1 MTFGWPLRIVV
12 LIGALFLIQ
21 SLWSISRVSVSPL
34 PVNHNM
40 PKFSDID
47 LSKAPR
53 NEDYQNGVR
62 RGFEGVKREC
72 TAATLGEFAHA
83 ITWFYIDAVETAKRV
98 GVANIEELPSWGVED
113 RKIDNYVAALAQAGV
128 LKREHFTGAFGR
140 AEGRIPLSPQGDV
153 PHDYPAWAKAPA
165 SLNCP
170 RA

>member
-12 LIGALFLIQ
+12 LIGALFLID
-21 SLWSISRVSVSPL
+21 SFWSISRVSVSPL

-83 ITWFYIDAVETAKRV
+83 ITWFYIDAVVDGEARR
-98 GVANIEELPSWGVED
+98 GRQHRGAAEL
-113 RKIDNYVAALAQAGV
+113 
-128 LKREHFTGAFGR
+128 GR
-140 AEGRIPLSPQGDV
+140 RRPQD
-153 PHDYPAWAKAPA
+153 
-165 SLNCP
+165 
-170 RA
+170 